1 MKYIWFA
8 LSPRALAG
16 QDATMFASPKR
27 NTASPMS
34 CTLRQ
39 RARVE
44 EEKSILYTSMAPTA
58 DVIRIEAKEFRRE
71 RERVD
76 PATQPATACPSTS
89 LGKSNSRTVESKAL
103 ERGASGREINRAH
116 FFSRVDEVEL
126 LLER

>member
-1 MKYIWFA
+1 MRFLMKYIWFA

-39 RARVE
+39 

-76 PATQPATACPSTS
+76 PATQPATARPSTS
-89 LGKSNSRTVESKAL
+89 LGKSNNRTVESKAL
-103 ERGASGREINRAH
+103 EKSIAH
-116 FFSRVDEVEL
+116 TSSVEL
-126 LLER
+126 MK

>member
-1 MKYIWFA
+1 
-8 LSPRALAG
+8 
-16 QDATMFASPKR
+16 
-27 NTASPMS
+27 
-34 CTLRQ
+34 
-39 RARVE
+39 
-44 EEKSILYTSMAPTA
+44 MAPTA

>member
-1 MKYIWFA
+1 
-8 LSPRALAG
+8 
-16 QDATMFASPKR
+16 
-27 NTASPMS
+27 MS

-39 RARVE
+39 WARVE

-71 RERVD
+71 RRVD

-103 ERGASGREINRAH
+103 EKSIAH
-116 FFSRVDEVEL
+116 TSSVEL
-126 LLER
+126 MK